1 MNYCA
6 GYIRQ
11 QENQQL
17 GLTPAKVRTFE
28 PRLREL
34 VGYGI
39 YNFLIGHINKHS
51 PEELLLG
58 DADSKMVW
66 DKI

>member
-1 MNYCA
+1 M
-6 GYIRQ
+6 
-11 QENQQL
+11 
-17 GLTPAKVRTFE
+17 TPAKVRTFE

-51 PEELLLG
+51 PEELILG
-58 DADSKMVW
+58 NADSKMVW